1 LEEPFLEEVWG
12 TIKDLPMDKSPSPDG
27 FTGRFYRTCWEVIKE
42 DVLFAPAAVH
52 HGHVFKFKL
61 LNTAFITL
69 LPKKVDAAQ
78 VKDFRPTSLVHS
90 FAKLVTKIMVNRLAL
105 HLPKMVSINQS
116 AFVKGRCIQDNFFLV
131 QQMARGLH
139 NSKEPHI
146 PLKLDIS
153 KAFDS
158 VSWSFLI
165 EVLLQL
171 GFGWKWCNLICQL
184 LSTSSTR
191 VLVNGEPRE
200 SITHQQGLRQGDP
213 ISPMLFLLMMEAL
226 HNNNN
231 NNNNIAFC
239 PKQVGVG

>member
-1 LEEPFLEEVWG
+1 
-12 TIKDLPMDKSPSPDG
+12 
-27 FTGRFYRTCWEVIKE
+27 
-42 DVLFAPAAVH
+42 
-52 HGHVFKFKL
+52 
-61 LNTAFITL
+61 
-69 LPKKVDAAQ
+69 
-78 VKDFRPTSLVHS
+78 
-90 FAKLVTKIMVNRLAL
+90 MVNRLAL

-153 KAFDS
+153 KAFHS

-191 VLVNGEPRE
+191 VLVNGEPSE

-231 NNNNIAFC
+231 NNNNNIAFC